1 MRPVRLALIAAL
13 SLAVGACTSASAG
26 WTYTPAPPATPVPSA
41 APSAGASAAPAGSAA
56 APSAGASAAPSA
68 PAAGAVVT
76 IVASGIQFTT
86 PNVTVPANTA
96 FTLELDN
103 QDAATPHDV
112 QIKDAAGSQVF
123 KTDTFPGVEKRSF
136 AVPALAAGSYPFVC
150 TIHSNMTGTL
160 TAQ

>member
-1 MRPVRLALIAAL
+1 MRSVRLALIAVL
-13 SLAVGACTSASAG
+13 FLLAVGACTSTSAG
-26 WTYTPAPPATPVPSA
+26 WTYTPAPPATPVASA
-41 APSAGASAAPAGSAA
+41 AASGGASAAPSG
-56 APSAGASAAPSA
+56 SAGASAAPST
-68 PAAGAVVT
+68 PAGGAVVT
-76 IVASGIQFTT
+76 VVASGIQFTT

-103 QDAATPHDV
+103 QDAAVPHDV

-136 AVPALAAGSYPFVC
+136 PVPALAAGSYPFVC
-150 TIHSNMTGTL
+150 TIHANMTGTL